1 LQRVTRAKE
10 KMLRHEIHREN
21 GFSSCLKAPKALN
34 PVRRRRW
41 RIIIQKMMYKRHL
54 KVHKN
59 IIYSNLMQSASEPAL
74 DGVRQEYL
82 RSMMHMVN
90 FLSVK
95 ITPFMDSDK
104 KRGFKVTVKIQTQ
117 QQEMKSR

>member
-1 LQRVTRAKE
+1 
-10 KMLRHEIHREN
+10 
-21 GFSSCLKAPKALN
+21 
-34 PVRRRRW
+34 
-41 RIIIQKMMYKRHL
+41 MYKRHL

-59 IIYSNLMQSASEPAL
+59 IIYSNLMQSASGPAL
-74 DGVRQEYL
+74 GGVRQEYL